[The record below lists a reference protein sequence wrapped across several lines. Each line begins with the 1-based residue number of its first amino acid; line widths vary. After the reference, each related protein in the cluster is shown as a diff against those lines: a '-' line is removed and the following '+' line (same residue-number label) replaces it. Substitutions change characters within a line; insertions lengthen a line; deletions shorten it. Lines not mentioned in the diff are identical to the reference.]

1 MTREFRD
8 LSGLTPAAL
17 RKARFSDLPGIP
29 AAALSN

>member
-17 RKARFSDLPGIP
+17 RKARFNDLPGIP
-29 AAALSN
+29 AAALAD